1 MLIHLHK
8 GHGWNYFLDFLEH
21 RWGLSA
27 VCEIKAGIEQ
37 SECWRSEVRDNS
49 NPNPRKS
56 AGFVFI
62 ERQSL
67 GRPGTKTWSLCWHA
81 AKANHIFTKTSILF
95 FLFFKC
101 SVRLERGSGSPPS
114 VRWCRPQRVIDS
126 SCDWGSRAGHL
137 LHQRS
142 IIGAEPHPIL
152 NGQGNVPNP
161 WCISQIVSV
170 HVCVRVS

>member
-95 FLFFKC
+95 FCFFKC

-161 WCISQIVSV
+161 RCISQIVSV

>member
-1 MLIHLHK
+1 MDGIISYIFSNTDGDWAQCVKLKL
-8 GHGWNYFLDFLEH
+8 
-21 RWGLSA
+21 GLSSLNVDA
-27 VCEIKAGIEQ
+27 LRSGTTLTLTPGNQQALCLLKGKVLADLEQ
-37 SECWRSEVRDNS
+37 RHDRFADTQQKLITYLPKHQFCCC
-49 NPNPRKS
+49 
-56 AGFVFI
+56 F
-62 ERQSL
+62 
-67 GRPGTKTWSLCWHA
+67 
-81 AKANHIFTKTSILF
+81 
-95 FLFFKC
+95 FFKC

-161 WCISQIVSV
+161 RCISQIVSV